1 MLYIYMC
8 ISIHIHIYIY
18 MCVIK
23 YCVFWC
29 WQWSRNKQ
37 TGDKLWLIAIPKPV
51 LGWANPGRYYTL
63 YGAYT
68 ILWSYEL
75 PVAYPWKGLLES
87 ILYWFTWSNGWTKFQ
102 KQYCIYIYILHI
114 KQYTRIEFNIL
125 YIYVCLIW
133 RIPISNNYINIILN
147 IYIYIYT

>member
-1 MLYIYMC
+1 M
-8 ISIHIHIYIY
+8 STHIYIHIY

-75 PVAYPWKGLLES
+75 PLAYPWKGLLES
-87 ILYWFTWSNGWTKFQ
+87 ILYWLTWSNGWTKFQ
-102 KQYCIYIYILHI
+102 KQNCIYILHI
-114 KQYTRIEFNIL
+114 KPYTRIEFNI
-125 YIYVCLIW
+125 YIYVCVCLRW
-133 RIPISNNYINIILN
+133 RIPISNNYINIMKYKYYPLVI
-147 IYIYIYT
+147 